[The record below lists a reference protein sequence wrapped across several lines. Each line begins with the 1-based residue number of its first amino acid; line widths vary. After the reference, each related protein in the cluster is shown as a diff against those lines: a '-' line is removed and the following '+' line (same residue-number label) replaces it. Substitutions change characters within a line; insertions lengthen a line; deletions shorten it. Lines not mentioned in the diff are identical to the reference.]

1 MWVYSANTHHTH
13 TYFILPDGISLFN
26 LMYVRNRV
34 FTYDAYINCINT
46 RHIYVL
52 YKLDS
57 LAYELE
63 FSMPYTA
70 DLFLCESESL
80 MITEGRNL
88 GVPII
93 LFIDLFKGIKYF
105 I

>member
-1 MWVYSANTHHTH
+1 M
-13 TYFILPDGISLFN
+13 
-26 LMYVRNRV
+26 
-34 FTYDAYINCINT
+34 
-46 RHIYVL
+46 

-70 DLFLCESESL
+70 DLFVCKSESIKTRL

-93 LFIDLFKGIKYF
+93 LFIDLFKGMKYF
-105 I
+105 IQIYIDIIDIDFLCKKMSLNLKFNIKLSKSQIVKLFRSEKLF